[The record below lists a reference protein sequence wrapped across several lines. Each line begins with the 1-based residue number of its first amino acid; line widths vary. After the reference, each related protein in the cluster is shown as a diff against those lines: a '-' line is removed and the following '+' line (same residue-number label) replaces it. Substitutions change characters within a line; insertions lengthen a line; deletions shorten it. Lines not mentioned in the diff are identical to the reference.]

1 MNAIKLSEYPTEM
14 CASRATAATTRGNT
28 EKDKLIA
35 QFGADAMLPY
45 LRYEIA
51 KCERHQVSR
60 WHDRG
65 YAASREEAMAAFKAA
80 WESILSG
87 KV

>member
-1 MNAIKLSEYPTEM
+1 MRLACDRCDHEGQH
-14 CASRATAATTRGNT
+14 R
-28 EKDKLIA
+28 KDKLIA

-51 KCERHQVSR
+51 KCERHQAGR

-65 YAASREEAMAAFKAA
+65 YAATPKEAMAAFKARWVREDHTA
-80 WESILSG
+80 
-87 KV
+87 KN